1 MIFMKTNILLKATE
15 IEIPEIGKIKTDN
28 PIVEATIATG
38 IASAIAY
45 GVYKTLK
52 QQKKPPKK
60 KDINGSTT
68 TLE

>member
-1 MIFMKTNILLKATE
+1 MKTNILLKATE

-52 QQKKPPKK
+52 QQKSPQE